1 MDQFTIA
8 FIDMT
13 PAGGRLAMM
22 WDRTLATV
30 PFTFGR

>member
-30 PFTFGR
+30 PFTFSR